1 MSTFQLTIDGKVC
14 SANQGET
21 ILTVATRNGIEIP
34 TLCYHPSVAIYG
46 ACGICL
52 VEADGNPK
60 LLRACATEAREG
72 MVVNT
77 KSRRAEQGRKLALEL
92 LLSDH
97 RGDCRPPCVEA
108 CPAHTDCQGYVGLI
122 ANGEYKEALK
132 VLKEIVPLPASIGRV
147 CPSL

>member
-52 VEADGNPK
+52 VEADGNPRISFA
-60 LLRACATEAREG
+60 LAPQ
-72 MVVNT
+72 
-77 KSRRAEQGRKLALEL
+77 RRAKAW
-92 LLSDH
+92 
-97 RGDCRPPCVEA
+97 
-108 CPAHTDCQGYVGLI
+108 
-122 ANGEYKEALK
+122 
-132 VLKEIVPLPASIGRV
+132 
-147 CPSL
+147 